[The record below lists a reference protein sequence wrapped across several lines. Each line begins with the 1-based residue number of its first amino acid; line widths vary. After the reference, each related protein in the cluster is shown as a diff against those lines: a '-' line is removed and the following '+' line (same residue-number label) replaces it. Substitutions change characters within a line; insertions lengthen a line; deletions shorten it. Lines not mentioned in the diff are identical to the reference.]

1 MMGSVLSVPKF
12 SQNQFV
18 RFIGGEG
25 KVKHFRP
32 TAGSWLYT
40 VEMEMGPEPEM
51 GRVGYE
57 TMIVLPETD
66 LAAPESELGC
76 PVGA

>member
-1 MMGSVLSVPKF
+1 MLRSAVSMPKF

-25 KVKHFRP
+25 KVRHFQP
-32 TAGSWLYT
+32 ASGGWFYT

-66 LAAPESELGC
+66 LAAQDGEFC
-76 PVGA
+76 PV